1 MITEELQKQQ
11 KCQDG
16 LAIPQNFCRTVP
28 IYTDP
33 MFRGNCP
40 PLPLMG
46 NPQTD
51 ALLRTLQLDH
61 SLTVPFDKV
70 ISSSG
75 VNSQGVSS
83 SMKRVTVADDNEI
96 ELDELS
102 EAGDEGEVLN
112 PVASTKD
119 IADDNEIDLSS
130 VESDG
135 INTEVNVENAL
146 PALKKPR
153 HGEDQ

>member
-1 MITEELQKQQ
+1 
-11 KCQDG
+11 
-16 LAIPQNFCRTVP
+16 
-28 IYTDP
+28 
-33 MFRGNCP
+33 MFRGKCP

-51 ALLRTLQLDH
+51 ALLRALQLDH
-61 SLTVPFDKV
+61 ILTVPFDKV

-75 VNSQGVSS
+75 VNSQRVYSS
-83 SMKRVTVADDNEI
+83 IERETVADDNEI
-96 ELDELS
+96 ELDDLS
-102 EAGDEGEVLN
+102 EAGDEGEALN

-135 INTEVNVENAL
+135 INVENAL

-153 HGEDQ
+153 HEEDQ